1 MHRVKIM
8 KGFYD
13 GAKSMLDLK
22 MWSPRVASNFM
33 ILMTDGAMQKTF
45 YACFFLSS
53 IYLRKSKGYVLYCQF
68 INPESW
74 LPAPG
79 VDVHTCTPHG
89 LAFKQ
94 VKM

>member
-1 MHRVKIM
+1 
-8 KGFYD
+8 
-13 GAKSMLDLK
+13 MLGLK
-22 MWSPRVASNFM
+22 MCWTLQCGCPRVASNFM
-33 ILMTDGAMQKTF
+33 ILVTDGARQKTF
-45 YACFFLSS
+45 YACFSLSS
-53 IYLRKSKGYVLYCQF
+53 IYLHKSKGYVLYCQF
-68 INPESW
+68 INPGSW